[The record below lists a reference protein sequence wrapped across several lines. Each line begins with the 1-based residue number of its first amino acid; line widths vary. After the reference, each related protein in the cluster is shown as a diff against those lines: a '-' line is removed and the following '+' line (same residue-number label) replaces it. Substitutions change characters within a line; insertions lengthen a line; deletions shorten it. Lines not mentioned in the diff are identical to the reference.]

1 MEEAKAEGYKE
12 GMALGKAE
20 AQAEYANLISRA
32 NAVMGMARQSVEEK
46 LESAEEEIIE
56 LSVAL
61 AKKYGGK
68 K

>member
-1 MEEAKAEGYKE
+1 MKKAWHWEKPR
-12 GMALGKAE
+12 LKL
-20 AQAEYANLISRA
+20 NTPISSA
-32 NAVMGMARQSVEEK
+32 GNAVMEMARQSVEEK

>member
-1 MEEAKAEGYKE
+1 
-12 GMALGKAE
+12 MALGKAE

-32 NAVMGMARQSVEEK
+32 NAVMEMARQSVEEK